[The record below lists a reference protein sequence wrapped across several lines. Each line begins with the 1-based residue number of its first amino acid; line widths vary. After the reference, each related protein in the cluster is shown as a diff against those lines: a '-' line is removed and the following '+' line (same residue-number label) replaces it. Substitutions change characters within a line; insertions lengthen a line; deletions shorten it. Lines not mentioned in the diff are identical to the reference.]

1 MGLDCGWL
9 SHLMQPSHWSASDW
23 LSESVLIACCALLV
37 EEILNTG
44 ERSPRMYSTDIGVE
58 SRREEA
64 REWRLRYGDGTEAG
78 ERETDTSFTQGL
90 SIVISL
96 IRELISCHIPARNGI
111 TLSLGPRGADCVMIT
126 RGASVSDQSEPS
138 IGVY

>member
-1 MGLDCGWL
+1 
-9 SHLMQPSHWSASDW
+9 MQPSHWSASDW

-78 ERETDTSFTQGL
+78 ERETPVSPRVSPL
-90 SIVISL
+90 SYLSSESPSL
-96 IRELISCHIPARNGI
+96 VTFRPGME
-111 TLSLGPRGADCVMIT
+111 
-126 RGASVSDQSEPS
+126 
-138 IGVY
+138 

>member
-1 MGLDCGWL
+1 MAEALDAAL
-9 SHLMQPSHWSASDW
+9 SLVITSLILASDW
-23 LSESVLIACCALLV
+23 LSQSALIACCAILV

-78 ERETDTSFTQGL
+78 ERDRHQFHPG
-90 SIVISL
+90 SL
-96 IRELISCHIPARNGI
+96 HCHISHPRAHL
-111 TLSLGPRGADCVMIT
+111 LSHSGPEWNNIVTGTPGAVCVVIT

>member
-58 SRREEA
+58 SRGEEA

-78 ERETDTSFTQGL
+78 ERERHQFHPG
-90 SIVISL
+90 SL
-96 IRELISCHIPARNGI
+96 HCHISHPRAHL
-111 TLSLGPRGADCVMIT
+111 LSHSGPEWNNIVTGTPGGGLCCDHQRRQC
-126 RGASVSDQSEPS
+126 Q
-138 IGVY
+138 